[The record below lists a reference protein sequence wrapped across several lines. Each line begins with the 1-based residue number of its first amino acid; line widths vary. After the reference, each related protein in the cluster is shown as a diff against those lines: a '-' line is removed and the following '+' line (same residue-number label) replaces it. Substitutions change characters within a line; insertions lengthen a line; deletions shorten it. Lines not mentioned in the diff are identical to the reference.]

1 MKAEPEAGTRER
13 ARARAETDRQTRLA
27 PSRAALPASCPGG
40 SPCRLPLSLRHRRL
54 LGSPDETRTGARDGD
69 GCDVLR
75 GTAPRGRR
83 FGTGGRLVQW
93 GTRAAGDV
101 PEDEPTA
108 EFTERPAASGGA
120 ASLQPPPTGLR
131 RRNMRISLREVQASS
146 EPACQI
152 APSAHAALL
161 FRSNYIDILHSC
173 RGDVSDC
180 SVGVSSLLRSP
191 FVLDRTAAG
200 GCRHGRHGH
209 GRHGHRR
216 HGHEASSREAEGP
229 TKAP

>member
-27 PSRAALPASCPGG
+27 PSRAAPPAGCPVGL
-40 SPCRLPLSLRHRRL
+40 PCRLPLSLRHRRL
-54 LGSPDETRTGARDGD
+54 LGSPDETRTGARYGD

-93 GTRAAGDV
+93 GLVQQETSRK
-101 PEDEPTA
+101 TN
-108 EFTERPAASGGA
+108 
-120 ASLQPPPTGLR
+120 PPPSSPKGPLLQGVLLPSSLHLTGLR

-180 SVGVSSLLRSP
+180 SFGVSSLLRSP
-191 FVLDRTAAG
+191 FVLDRMAAG
-200 GCRHGRHGH
+200 GCLHGRDRYGRDRY

-216 HGHEASSREAEGP
+216 NRPGRL
-229 TKAP
+229 KAP